1 MRFVPVALIG
11 LVVASSAWARDSD
24 KSLSASSVRQQP
36 RIQQASASLLSAQ
49 TPLKASPNS
58 NRIVLTWSNVSGETG
73 YIVERRAKGKQFAEI
88 AKTTTDVNTYTDTL
102 TTSGI
107 YQYRV
112 RAYDASAGM
121 TYSRYSNTTFTNARA
136 PKIRSTTP
144 TSTTGSTTP
153 TSTTPTSTTES
164 TTPTTSTPTTST
176 DSTTPTT
183 STDSTTPTTSTD
195 STTPTTSTD
204 STTSASDP

>member
-1 MRFVPVALIG
+1 MRFVPVALLG
-11 LVVASSAWARDSD
+11 LVVASGAWARDSD

-36 RIQQASASLLSAQ
+36 RIQQASASLLSAP

-121 TYSRYSNTTFTNARA
+121 
-136 PKIRSTTP
+136 
-144 TSTTGSTTP
+144 
-153 TSTTPTSTTES
+153 
-164 TTPTTSTPTTST
+164 
-176 DSTTPTT
+176 
-183 STDSTTPTTSTD
+183 
-195 STTPTTSTD
+195 
-204 STTSASDP
+204 

>member
-11 LVVASSAWARDSD
+11 LVVASGAWARDSD

-36 RIQQASASLLSAQ
+36 RIQQASASLLSAP

-153 TSTTPTSTTES
+153 TSTTPTSTTGSTTPTSTTPTSTTGS
-164 TTPTTSTPTTST
+164 TTPTT
-176 DSTTPTT
+176 
-183 STDSTTPTTSTD
+183 
-195 STTPTTSTD
+195 
-204 STTSASDP
+204 